1 MVEVMDDGDTQE
13 TLVRCMEREFI
24 TTQLVSI
31 IMLYDLSDEVR
42 HLSKSK
48 DPLLEKLINA

>member
-48 DPLLEKLINA
+48 DPLL